1 MMQSQL
7 FVGNVVYFE
16 TEGDGIKK
24 LFDHA
29 RACCAVGSVK
39 TLMAARLL
47 NEKGLMK
54 CRTEEIF

>member
-47 NEKGLMK
+47 NVKG
-54 CRTEEIF
+54 